1 VGGSTLGRGET
12 HRTHGGR
19 PGSLVVG
26 AIRPGFT
33 LYELVTVMVV
43 VAIVAV
49 AVGGPTLAHLAAI
62 RARAAAARIAGDM
75 AFVQRYARSSRLRTW
90 AVFDPNQNRYAL
102 YAENPTLPGKANR
115 LRLTHPATQ
124 SADDVLLNTGPFAGV
139 SITSVSFGGTDEI
152 EFDSFGLPRDGNSS
166 ALSTDGVLT
175 LSSGA
180 TLTVRPLTGLV
191 EVSP

>member
-1 VGGSTLGRGET
+1 MR
-12 HRTHGGR
+12 RPHGGR
-19 PGSLVVG
+19 LGFLVVG
-26 AIRPGFT
+26 ATRPGFT

-49 AVGGPTLAHLAAI
+49 AVGGPTLGHLAAI
-62 RARAAAARIAGDM
+62 RARAAAARIAADM
-75 AFVQRYARSSRLRTW
+75 AFVQRYAMSSRLRTW
-90 AVFDPNQNRYAL
+90 ADFDPSQNRYTL
-102 YAENPTLPGKANR
+102 YAENPSLPGKANR
-115 LRLTHPATQ
+115 LRLSHPATQ
-124 SADDVLLNTGPFAGV
+124 TDDDVQLNTGLFAGV
-139 SITSVSFGGTDEI
+139 SFASVSFGGTDEI
-152 EFDSFGLPRDGNSS
+152 EFDSFGVPRDGNSS